1 MKIRYKIWLES
12 DGEAI
17 FCRGREQLLRNIDE
31 LHSLHAAA
39 KKMKMSYR
47 AAWGRLRASE
57 KRLGVKLTCSDGP
70 HKGMHLTK
78 EAKTLLK
85 KFDTLQH
92 NTVSFFNG
100 CSRDFSIGKTKGRQK
115 KKSSVRV
122 KDPQQPKLRKTKT

>member
-1 MKIRYKIWLES
+1 MKIRHKIWLES
-12 DGEAI
+12 NGETI

-57 KRLGVKLTCSDGP
+57 KRLGIKLTYSDGP
-70 HKGMHLTK
+70 RKGMHLTK
-78 EAKTLLK
+78 EAKALLE

-92 NTVSFFNG
+92 NTASFFDN
-100 CSRDFSIGKTKGRQK
+100 CSRDFS
-115 KKSSVRV
+115 
-122 KDPQQPKLRKTKT
+122 LRKIKRSSKDNK